1 MAGGTVDLPS
11 LGLSPTTGLRAY
23 WLQGSKST
31 PGRIRTCN
39 PQIRSLMRY
48 PVAPRGQYHGS
59 GGIRTHASKWRLEL
73 ESSALDH
80 SATKP
85 YDVK

>member
-1 MAGGTVDLPS
+1 MTEGKVDLPS
-11 LGLSPTTGLRAY
+11 LRDKPIA
-23 WLQGSKST
+23 QKAKST

-85 YDVK
+85 

>member
-1 MAGGTVDLPS
+1 MTEGKVDLPS
-11 LGLSPTTGLRAY
+11 LRDKPIAHKA
-23 WLQGSKST
+23 KST

-85 YDVK
+85 

>member
-1 MAGGTVDLPS
+1 MEAKLVTAGTVDLPS
-11 LGLSPTTGLRAY
+11 LGLNPIGFHRA
-23 WLQGSKST
+23 KST

-85 YDVK
+85 